1 MNKEKNTVKAGNDNH
16 MVESV
21 ITESDET
28 GKEKVDNS
36 REVED
41 KGENY
46 EAEGVSGNVTEVVND
61 DADGQCKSP
70 LASTSGT
77 GRLGY
82 AIVLVEVDAKKGLKD
97 AIEVQYCDK
106 NNKTIATKTVKVEY
120 DWKPPMCSKCQVFG
134 HSDDK
139 CGLNNNKQGKDVGEN
154 NSDKDVIGTKQ
165 MNQNKNE
172 QFVNKK
178 FDGGRKYVAPKYA
191 FVPKQKTNGPP
202 KEAVEKRKNDAGT
215 KPNEN
220 NRTATSPKKTWNV
233 QASIMTAI
241 KTTANK
247 YAPLQDE
254 DVAKVTTEISAD
266 KRLIVD
272 KYVKEDQDPP
282 LSETVKWTKEIES
295 YYKEQRDVMN
305 KNRNK
310 QYKNIEEI
318 ELDENDVFMDKSAN
332 ARFMTANEINARHG
346 TAHCQKICDDVCHK
360 AIYGTTR
367 ISSRKVYVVHS
378 EKTHILK
385 TCLSAQTGKLS
396 EG

>member
-1 MNKEKNTVKAGNDNH
+1 M
-16 MVESV
+16 
-21 ITESDET
+21 ITESDVI
-28 GKEKVDNS
+28 GKEKVDTSMVGNGL
-36 REVED
+36 VD
-41 KGENY
+41 GGE
-46 EAEGVSGNVTEVVND
+46 EGLQNVSTVDETEK
-61 DADGQCKSP
+61 DAMTTKMYTQ
-70 LASTSGT
+70 GT

-82 AIVLVEVDAKKGLKD
+82 ARVLVEVDAKKGLKD

-139 CGLNNNKQGKDVGEN
+139 CGLNNNQ
-154 NSDKDVIGTKQ
+154 
-165 MNQNKNE
+165 
-172 QFVNKK
+172 
-178 FDGGRKYVAPKYA
+178 GGRKYVAPRYA
-191 FVPKQKTNGPP
+191 FVPKQKTKGPP

-233 QASIMTAI
+233 KASIMTAI

-254 DVAKVTTEISAD
+254 DVAEVTTEISAD

-272 KYVKEDQDPP
+272 KYVKEDQDLP
-282 LSETVKWTKEIES
+282 LSETIKWSKEMEN

-310 QYKNIEEI
+310 QNENVEEI
-318 ELDENDVFMDKSAN
+318 ELDVNDVFMDKSDN
-332 ARFMTANEINARHG
+332 SRFMTANEING
-346 TAHCQKICDDVCHK
+346 
-360 AIYGTTR
+360 G
-367 ISSRKVYVVHS
+367 SR
-378 EKTHILK
+378 TLFNN
-385 TCLSAQTGKLS
+385 
-396 EG
+396 